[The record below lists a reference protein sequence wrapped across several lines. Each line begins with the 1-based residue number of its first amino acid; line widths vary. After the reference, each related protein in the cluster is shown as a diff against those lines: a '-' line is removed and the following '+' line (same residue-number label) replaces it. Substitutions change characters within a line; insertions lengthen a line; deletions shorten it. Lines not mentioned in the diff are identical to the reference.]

1 MKKGQN
7 IYIETHDSYQLLIAE
22 CRYGYTRN
30 NHLMPW
36 GAYEHVKKYLPK
48 LLKADAECA
57 LHTAAQLCDECIS
70 EQLNGNFYDG
80 LDDENNNR
88 RDAIDFIEWL
98 LNFIHKKG
106 KNNLLYCNFLPY
118 NYHSYIDNISR
129 HEALKYRVYELS
141 SFEENAE
148 KIRELTEEPISKKE
162 ADDILF
168 VKELGVKSA
177 VINRLEIRTKNY
189 PVRVIGE
196 MVRVIEPTSHAGK
209 IYLIELQK

>member
-7 IYIETHDSYQLLIAE
+7 IFIKTHDIYQLLIAE
-22 CRYGYTRN
+22 CRYGYGRN
-30 NHLMPW
+30 NHLMPD
-36 GAYEHVKKYLPK
+36 GAYDHVKKYLPK
-48 LLKADAECA
+48 LFKADAEYA

-80 LDDENNNR
+80 LDDEYDNR
-88 RDAIDFIEWL
+88 RNAINFIEWL
-98 LNFIHKKG
+98 LKFIYKKG
-106 KNNLLYCNFLPY
+106 KNNLLYCHFLPF
-118 NYHSYIDNISR
+118 NYQLYIDNIER

-148 KIRELTEEPISKKE
+148 KIRELTEEPVSKKE
-162 ADDILF
+162 TDDILF
-168 VKELGVKSA
+168 NKELGVRSA
-177 VINRLEIRTKNY
+177 VFNHLNIRTKSY

-196 MVRVIEPTSHAGK
+196 IVRIVEPTSHAGK